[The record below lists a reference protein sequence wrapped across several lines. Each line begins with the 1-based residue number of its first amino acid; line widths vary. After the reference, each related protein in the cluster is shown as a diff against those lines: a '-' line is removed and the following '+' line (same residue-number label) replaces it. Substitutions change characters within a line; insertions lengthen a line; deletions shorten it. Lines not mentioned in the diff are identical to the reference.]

1 MKSLNEYIAELNT
14 TYTFRVKMAKQDPSK
29 MMEQIKS
36 ALETYE
42 LVSVTKP
49 KSMPVMEHQEF
60 PKWGACECW
69 QFDVEVAYPTTT
81 VQIEQIL
88 RERAGMSPE
97 YVCVQTKDTAELTQ
111 AAEEAGKGHEGALLT
126 DDSIMVD
133 PGAQELVGQTRID
146 SMLKDLQK
154 HSVPVAEK
162 TAAGKTTNDVPQGT
176 TSPIGS

>member
-1 MKSLNEYIAELNT
+1 
-14 TYTFRVKMAKQDPSK
+14 
-29 MMEQIKS
+29 
-36 ALETYE
+36 
-42 LVSVTKP
+42 
-49 KSMPVMEHQEF
+49 
-60 PKWGACECW
+60 
-69 QFDVEVAYPTTT
+69 
-81 VQIEQIL
+81 
-88 RERAGMSPE
+88 MSPE

-126 DDSIMVD
+126 DDSIMVN

-176 TSPIGS
+176 TSPMGS